1 MSRCLATTVCLS
13 EMTSWYIHDVYSGIG
28 ADILDE
34 ISAFDLEV
42 ESYMLRKDACCSEA
56 EYTTVL
62 LTVTGV

>member
-1 MSRCLATTVCLS
+1 M
-13 EMTSWYIHDVYSGIG
+13 YSGIG